1 MSAPATEE
9 ELARYSEIMEMLQK
23 RWSGMTP
30 EAKQNMTVM
39 NEDPILREESMN
51 EFLQAWAS
59 VDSNDDGRLSQDEFV
74 SFNTKHLSNILKRL
88 GWAPTITE
96 DDSRQIWKAI

>member
-9 ELARYSEIMEMLQK
+9 ELAHYSEIMEMLQK
-23 RWSGMTP
+23 RWSSMTP

-59 VDSNDDGRLSQDEFV
+59 VDSNDDGRLRQDEFV

-88 GWAPTITE
+88 GWDQQLLRMTL
-96 DDSRQIWKAI
+96 